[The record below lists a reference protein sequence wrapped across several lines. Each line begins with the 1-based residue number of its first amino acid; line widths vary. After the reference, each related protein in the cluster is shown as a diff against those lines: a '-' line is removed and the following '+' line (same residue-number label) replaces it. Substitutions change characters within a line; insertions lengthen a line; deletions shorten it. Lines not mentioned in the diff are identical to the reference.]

1 MSETLQPH
9 PLLAKIER
17 FLAASKMSAARL
29 GKDALNDPRF
39 VYQLRK
45 GRDPGWK
52 TQQKI
57 ENFMRANAKRRAA

>member
-1 MSETLQPH
+1 MTDATSSTPH
-9 PLLAKIER
+9 PLLAKVER
-17 FLAASKMSAARL
+17 FLKRSNMSAAKL
-29 GKDALNDPRF
+29 GKLALKDPRF

-57 ENFMRANAKRRAA
+57 EQFIREQRGAA